1 MTEPIRRRSYAVEET
16 SSTSKRQNG
25 KDDSKS
31 RARSVMLESN
41 GKVKLSMIF
50 FGIKIFYK
58 AEIMKGDFGPFSN

>member
-50 FGIKIFYK
+50 FGIKIFLQGRNH
-58 AEIMKGDFGPFSN
+58 EG